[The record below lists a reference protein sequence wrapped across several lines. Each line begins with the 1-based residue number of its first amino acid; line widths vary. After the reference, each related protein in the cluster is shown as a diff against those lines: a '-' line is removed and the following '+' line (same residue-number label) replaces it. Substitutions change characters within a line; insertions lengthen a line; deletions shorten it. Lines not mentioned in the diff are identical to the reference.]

1 MKCCFCEKEVESIDE
16 AVQLGWY
23 PDFWVG
29 DVNYRVRS
37 APSASRSISTP
48 TRKANMC

>member
-1 MKCCFCEKEVESIDE
+1 MKCCFCEREVGSIDE

-29 DVNYRVRS
+29 DLNYQGPTC
-37 APSASRSISTP
+37 PSASRSISTP
-48 TRKANMC
+48 TRMAS